1 MYYCRR
7 MTYLYKTWVKVQ
19 GWICQNICKMQLVL
33 ISVQQNEDDNES
45 SVYYI
50 CYAIQ
55 DNVHYKIKDWF
66 NNN

>member
-1 MYYCRR
+1 MSKSAR
-7 MTYLYKTWVKVQ
+7 MNLLKYL
-19 GWICQNICKMQLVL
+19 QNAT
-33 ISVQQNEDDNES
+33 SFDDNES
-45 SVYYI
+45 SVYYL